1 MINKNLN
8 SGEIITDGD
17 KSSTLRLL
25 FPQWQGGN
33 NASYM
38 FGSEMLAWLAP
49 NTDGPVERVNVQE
62 PTTDPLIVED
72 GIVARQALL
81 DQANDARRLIDKHNP
96 ERIVVLG
103 GDCLVTLS
111 PFAYLNEKYN
121 GDLAILWV
129 DTHPDVMNKSVFQHG
144 HAMVMGNLL
153 GEGDEDFIDLVQQ
166 PVKSSHVM
174 FAGIRETL
182 PELPE
187 VRDMEKKFFERFQL
201 RSVSP
206 ETLAQNSKPVID
218 WLKEIGVRN
227 VAIHIDL
234 DVLDA
239 KLFRSLLFSNPDPS
253 IPKIVGSPSGGM
265 TLKQVTD
272 LLSEVAEHVDV
283 VGLSITEHL
292 PWDAIALKKMLSDL
306 PLIGINSKLNL
317 SK

>member
-1 MINKNLN
+1 MINNMFSSEEVISNGSKN
-8 SGEIITDGD
+8 
-17 KSSTLRLL
+17 STLRLL

-49 NTDGPVERVNVQE
+49 HTDGPVEKVSVQE
-62 PTTDPLIVED
+62 PSIDPLIVEN
-72 GIVARQALL
+72 GIVAREVLL

-111 PFAYLNEKYN
+111 PFAYLNKKYN

-129 DTHPDVMNKSVFQHG
+129 DTHPDVMNKSVFQNG

-153 GEGDEDFIDLVQQ
+153 GEGDEDFVNLVSQ

-174 FAGIRETL
+174 FAGMRDTL

-187 VRDMEKKFFERFQL
+187 VREMEKNFFERFQL
-201 RSVSP
+201 RSISP
-206 ETLAQNSKPVID
+206 EALAHDCAPVID

-234 DVLDA
+234 DVLDP

-265 TLKQVTD
+265 TMKQVTD
-272 LLSEVAEHVDV
+272 LLSEVSKHVDV

-292 PWDAIALKKMLSDL
+292 PWDAIALRKMLSDL
-306 PLIGINSKLNL
+306 PLIGVNK
-317 SK
+317 